1 MKKKIRLVVS
11 VLLIFTMVLSFTA
24 CSESSSSGGSAKT
37 EEKTY
42 KDTIHYAVSQ
52 ESPSLDL
59 MKDSSLIARF
69 ISNGTIYEK
78 LVTLNSNSEPVPEL
92 AEKIDVNSNSTEYT
106 FHLRKG
112 VKFHDGTE
120 MKAKDVVAS
129 MNRWF
134 DSFST
139 AGNVVGK
146 NRFEVVDDYTCKI
159 ALASPSITLLSVIA
173 GSSQPAMITS
183 EAAAKNVDEKGFL
196 KDYIGTGPY
205 KFKEWK
211 LNQYIKLEKFDGYVP
226 YGDSG
231 KEMDGWAGYK
241 QAYTKN
247 LEFDFVPEEATRVA
261 GLQTGQYDV
270 INGLSSDNFDNVSKS
285 SELSTFKEQGGT
297 VALVFNKKEGLAANQ
312 SLRQAVNA
320 IANNDDLLKAAFGN
334 FYELGSCYMDSAQAT
349 WLTDAGS
356 KNYNQKSATKA
367 KDLLAKAG
375 YTGQTFRILTA
386 NLSNMDKMAEIL
398 RQNLESI
405 GVKTEVT
412 IVDWATFTS
421 YRTDS
426 SKYDMYITTFASVPI
441 PSQKLYFGPSYP
453 GWSNDATLQK
463 YVLAYNTAASMDEAK
478 KAWATLQEYSWDYL
492 PLINAGH
499 YISAYAY
506 SKKLESSTNYQGL
519 YLWNAKVAE

>member
-1 MKKKIRLVVS
+1 MKKRFKLLTS
-11 VLLIFTMVLSFTA
+11 VILAAAMAVSFTA
-24 CSESSSSGGSAKT
+24 CSESSSEGSTNEA
-37 EEKTY
+37 KTY

-52 ESPSLDL
+52 EAPSLDL
-59 MKDSSLIARF
+59 MKDSSLVARF
-69 ISNGTIYEK
+69 ISNGTVYEK
-78 LVTLNSNSEPVPEL
+78 LFTLNSKSEPVPEL
-92 AEKIDVNSNSTEYT
+92 CESYDVNADSTEYV

-146 NRFEVVDDYTCKI
+146 SRFEVVDDYTCKI
-159 ALASPSITLLSVIA
+159 KLSSPSITLLSVIA
-173 GSSQPAMITS
+173 GSSQPAMITT
-183 EAAAKNVDEKGFL
+183 EAATKNLDEKGFI
-196 KDYIGTGPY
+196 KTYIGTGPY
-205 KFKEWK
+205 KFVEWK
-211 LNQYIKLEKFDGYVP
+211 LNQYIKLEKFADYVP
-226 YGDSG
+226 YGD
-231 KEMDGWAGYK
+231 KTKPIDGWAGYK
-241 QAYTKN
+241 NAYTN
-247 LEFDFVPEEATRVA
+247 TLEFDYVPEEATRVA

-270 INGLSSDNFDNVSKS
+270 INNLTSDNFDTVSKS

-312 SLRQAVNA
+312 TMRQAVNTA
-320 IANNDDLLKAAFGN
+320 ANLDDVLKAAFGN

-349 WLTDAGS
+349 WLTEAGS
-356 KNYNQKSATKA
+356 KNYNQKDAAKA
-367 KDLLAKAG
+367 KELLTKAG
-375 YTGQTFRILTA
+375 YSGQTFRILTA
-386 NLSNMDKMAEIL
+386 NISNMDKMAEIL

-441 PSQKLYFGPSYP
+441 PSQKLYFGPTYP
-453 GWSNDATLQK
+453 GWSNDKTLQQ
-463 YVLAYNTAASMDEAK
+463 YVLAFNSASSMEQAK
-478 KAWATLQEYSWDYL
+478 KAWDTLQEYSWEYL

-499 YISAYAY
+499 YISAYGY
-506 SKKLESSTNYQGL
+506 SKKLEGTSNYMGM